1 MSIRIDKF
9 EIIEKDDKLHVYVE
23 VPHHDHLLGIEKFEL
38 STGTVQNELD
48 QKKIKY
54 GKCIKEYT
62 IKNWRHATRKGE
74 WIFEKL
80 VDKSVEP
87 VIMEEEKS
95 VKPKKTR
102 RTRSS
107 TKKVSTEE

>member
-38 STGTVQNELD
+38 GTGTVQNELD

-54 GKCIKEYT
+54 GKCIKESHV
-62 IKNWRHATRKGE
+62 KNWREVTRRGE
-74 WIFEKL
+74 WVFELL
-80 VDKSVEP
+80 VDIPEEP
-87 VIMEEEKS
+87 VIIEEEKT
-95 VKPKKTR
+95 VKPKITR